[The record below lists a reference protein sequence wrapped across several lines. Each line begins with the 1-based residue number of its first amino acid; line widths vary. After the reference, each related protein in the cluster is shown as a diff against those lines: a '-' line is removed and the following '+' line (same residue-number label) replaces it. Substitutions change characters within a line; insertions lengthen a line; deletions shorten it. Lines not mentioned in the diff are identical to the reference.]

1 MQRWLALMLIAAWT
15 AIPLTPALAQA
26 PHPSLRFGAVLFR
39 DDFREGLTQW
49 QLEAAQPGRIT
60 GNTGA
65 LNIDVPAGATL
76 WFKPELHGR
85 IAIVFD
91 VTAIAAGGPND
102 RVSDVNC
109 FWMARNAD
117 GTAPVYARK
126 RSGRFEDYNDLLTYY
141 VGLGGNSNT
150 TTRFRRYIG
159 DPVVRPLLPEH
170 DLSAPSALL
179 VANRAQT
186 LTLIASGGTI
196 EYWRNSQRLLKF
208 DDPQPYTS
216 GWFAFR
222 TVRSHLR
229 IERFRVYAL
238 TD

>member
-1 MQRWLALMLIAAWT
+1 MPFTL
-15 AIPLTPALAQA
+15 ALAQA
-26 PHPSLRFGAVLFR
+26 PHPSFRFGAVVFR

-49 QLEAAQPGRIT
+49 QLEAVQPGKIT

-76 WFKPELHGR
+76 WFKPELHDR

-117 GTAPVYARK
+117 GIEPVYARR

-141 VGLGGNSNT
+141 VGLGGNDNT
-150 TTRFRRYIG
+150 TTRFRRYVG
-159 DPVVRPLLPEH
+159 DPANRPLLPEH
-170 DLSAPSALL
+170 DLSAPAALL
-179 VANRAQT
+179 AP
-186 LTLIASGGTI
+186 IA
-196 EYWRNSQRLLKF
+196 RK
-208 DDPQPYTS
+208 
-216 GWFAFR
+216 
-222 TVRSHLR
+222 RSRSLPAAASSNTGATR
-229 IERFRVYAL
+229 SAC
-238 TD
+238 